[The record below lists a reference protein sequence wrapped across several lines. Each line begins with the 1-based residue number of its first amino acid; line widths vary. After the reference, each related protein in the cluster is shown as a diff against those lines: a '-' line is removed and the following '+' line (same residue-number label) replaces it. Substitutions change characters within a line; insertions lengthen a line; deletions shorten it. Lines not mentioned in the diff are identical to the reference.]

1 MKKVILYRAELNGNY
16 GRDKVVMIYVENSD
30 GGFDL
35 LKVYTDYDYYKEP
48 DVIKIAKVLNNY
60 GGYYNEIEQDYY
72 KDEEGDVIME
82 YKILFS
88 HRDRRPIYCDGKY
101 YEDEEA
107 YTIAVWKT
115 NDVEV
120 IYE

>member
-1 MKKVILYRAELNGNY
+1 MKKVILYRVELNGNY

-88 HRDRRPIYCDGKY
+88 HHDRRPIYCDEKY
-101 YEDEEA
+101 YEDEED